1 MIGIFVNPRAGKGK
15 ALQIKAVVENALQKK
30 NIQFITYTD
39 IWPEH
44 INSLTETWVI
54 GGDGTLNYFI
64 NTYRNINIPIVI
76 FKGGT
81 GNDFAWK
88 LYGNRTSEEQISLV
102 LSAQTQPVDAAICNG
117 KLFVNSV
124 GIGFDGEVLRSMGA
138 IRKLGGHIGY
148 LWVVIKKI
156 FSFREFSFTISTLSQ
171 NSKEKYLLV
180 NIANAPRTGGGF
192 LISPNAEI
200 NDGRLNMILCK
211 PLSLLQ
217 RLRFLPVIEKGKH
230 LNLPFI
236 HHQSIEHT
244 TVSCTHI
251 IHAQLDG
258 ELISDQHFEISILP
272 GHLLFKV

>member
-1 MIGIFVNPRAGKGK
+1 MIGIFVNTSAGKGN
-15 ALQIKAVVENALQKK
+15 AAAVQTVIENKLKESR
-30 NIQFITYTD
+30 IPFIMYTD
-39 IWPEH
+39 AWPQTIE
-44 INSLTETWVI
+44 LTEAWVV

-64 NTYRNINIPIVI
+64 NKYPQLKIPVVI

-88 LYGNRTSEEQISLV
+88 LYGNLNTAEQISRV
-102 LSAQTQPVDAAICNG
+102 LSARPQPVDAASCNG

-156 FSFREFSFTISTLSQ
+156 FRFREFSFSISSDNTILKQ
-171 NSKEKYLLV
+171 QYLLV

-192 LISPNAEI
+192 LISPEAAI
-200 NDGRLNMILCK
+200 NDGKLNLILCS
-211 PLSLLQ
+211 PLSIIQ

-230 LNLPFI
+230 LKLPFI
-236 HHQSIEHT
+236 QHQLIENIQVACSHP
-244 TVSCTHI
+244 VY
-251 IHAQLDG
+251 AQLDG
-258 ELISDQHFEISILP
+258 ELIHQQQFDITVLP
-272 GHLLFKV
+272 GYFLFKY